1 MVSTKVDGDQE
12 SSDDKSGKPRFGSG
26 QFMFRAKK
34 LLKEENHLEVV
45 LQTCVNALV
54 ASGFF
59 ALTAVGLVLIFGVM
73 GIINFAHGELF
84 MAGAYT
90 VWFFY
95 SKSGW
100 PFYLAVM
107 AAFVVVTL
115 IGLLMER
122 GLFRPMR
129 DNPLGGLINSI
140 GALFILQ
147 VIAVKIGGLGLM
159 KHVPPEFRGVIH
171 IVKDVAI
178 SKQRLAGLIVSAGL
192 LLLMWLFL
200 TRTKMGW
207 ALRATAQDSEAAAL
221 QGISI
226 NRISILAMGLGAGAA
241 GVAGALMAPLTRVQ
255 PYMGHSVI
263 IAAFIVTIVGGLGS
277 LSGAILAAVL
287 YAFFNTF
294 VTTYYGGTIATI
306 LGLLIM
312 LLVLIIKPTGLM
324 GTETTE

>member
-1 MVSTKVDGDQE
+1 M
-12 SSDDKSGKPRFGSG
+12 
-26 QFMFRAKK
+26 
-34 LLKEENHLEVV
+34 EVV
-45 LQTCVNALV
+45 LQTCVNAFV

-73 GIINFAHGELF
+73 GIVNFAHGELF
-84 MAGAYT
+84 MVGAYT

-100 PFYLAVM
+100 PFYLAVL
-107 AAFVVVTL
+107 AAFVIVML

-140 GALFILQ
+140 GVLFILQ
-147 VIAVKIGGLGLM
+147 VLAIRIGGLGLM
-159 KHVPPEFRGVIH
+159 KHIPPAFPGVIQ
-171 IVKDVAI
+171 IVEGVTL
-178 SKQRLAGLIVSAGL
+178 SKQRMVALIVASSL
-192 LLLMWLFL
+192 LLFIWLFL
-200 TRTKMGW
+200 TRTKLGW
-207 ALRATAQDSEAAAL
+207 ALRATAQDREAAAL

-226 NRISILAMGLGAGAA
+226 NRISMLAMALGAGSA

-277 LSGAILAAVL
+277 LSGSILAAIL
-287 YAFFNTF
+287 YAFFHTF
-294 VTTYYGGTIATI
+294 VTTYYGGIIATI

-312 LLVLIIKPTGLM
+312 LVVLIIKPTGLM
-324 GTETTE
+324 GTQTTE